1 MVNRGASQG
10 CVTCRHRRVKCDERK
25 PWCKACLR
33 LGIECTGYERRG
45 LRFKDETVRYGAN
58 SAAVTRISNRAK
70 QPSLERT
77 IIRLPSDHP
86 QDLAVPFFLTYVT
99 DVGRSLESTRGFLE
113 FVRPALASE
122 RHDSALNTAVT
133 ATSIKIWSMIGKI
146 PSSSPLPYQLLVK
159 ALKRLH
165 QATEE
170 PMERGRDET
179 VLAAL
184 VLQMHDTLS
193 AVSGQT
199 RAHGAHREGALTLL
213 LQRENCFKNSKYYAH
228 LVGNLLHSRVSVS
241 VRNRMRL
248 PTKDLEW
255 IETEVAPI
263 LPGNPSSALDMIGVS
278 IADLQHTFRDMSP
291 PTVLSSADTKLR
303 QQICNLD
310 TQLRTWLKRIP
321 DSWYPR
327 RMKSG
332 IDFDPSVPSYRGACD
347 IYPSIQVA
355 NIWNAWRIYCLILED
370 IKDQLTKS
378 SALSAVQHFDD
389 ENSISDY
396 AMFWTSNERR
406 VQELVDSMCLSI
418 PFYLGNCN
426 YPTDILS
433 TGSSDI
439 IYPSQHDLPVDD
451 EGYMRFKA
459 SDQYVS
465 KLDHSRHVTL
475 HGQVHAIS
483 VLSYVIDISMNS
495 VRNRP
500 SFLREEQKEW
510 IASQFIRSI
519 YSMRPIFGGV
529 SERRAHQGTVG
540 LDHGL
545 QAADRVSIAKAF
557 AIKVQ
562 KELWTISIL

>member
-10 CVTCRHRRVKCDERK
+10 CVTCRQRRVKCDERK

-33 LGIECTGYERRG
+33 LGIECTGYEKRG
-45 LRFKDETVRYGAN
+45 LRFKDETVRYRAD
-58 SAAVTRISNRAK
+58 SAAVTRVSKRTK
-70 QPSLERT
+70 QSSLERT
-77 IIRLPSDHP
+77 IIRLPSNHP

-99 DVGRSLESTRGFLE
+99 EVGRSLESTRGFLE
-113 FVRPALASE
+113 FVRPALATE
-122 RHDSALNTAVT
+122 RHDSALSTAVT

-146 PSSSPLPYQLLVK
+146 PPSSPLPYQLLAK

-170 PMERGRDET
+170 SMERGRDET

-193 AVSGQT
+193 AVSGQA

-213 LQRENCFKNSKYYAH
+213 LQREDCFKNSKYYAH
-228 LVGNLLHSRVSVS
+228 LVGNLLHSKVSVS
-241 VRNRMRL
+241 VRNRTRL
-248 PTKDLEW
+248 PTKDLDW

-263 LPGNPSSALDMIGVS
+263 LSSNPSSSLDMIGVS
-278 IADLQHTFRDMSP
+278 ISDLQHTFRDISP
-291 PTVLSSADTKLR
+291 LTALSSRDTKIR
-303 QQICNLD
+303 QHICNLD
-310 TQLRTWLKRIP
+310 TQLRNWLNQIP
-321 DSWYPR
+321 ASWYPR

-332 IDFDPSVPSYRGACD
+332 IDLDLSVPSYRDACD

-355 NIWNAWRIYCLILED
+355 NIWNAWRIYSLILED
-370 IKDQLTKS
+370 LKDQLTKP
-378 SALSAVQHFDD
+378 SAQFAVQHFDA
-389 ENSISDY
+389 ENSMPDY
-396 AMFWTSNERR
+396 AMFWTSNQRR
-406 VQELVDSMCLSI
+406 VQELVDSICLSI

-426 YPTDILS
+426 YPTDIFS

-439 IYPSQHDLPVDD
+439 IYPSYHDLPVDD
-451 EGYMRFKA
+451 EGYLRFET

-465 KLDHSRHVTL
+465 KLDHSGHVTL

-483 VLSYVIDISMNS
+483 ILSYVIDISMSSN
-495 VRNRP
+495 RNRP
-500 SFLREEQKEW
+500 SLLREEQRIW

-519 YSMRPIFGGV
+519 YSMRPIFGGL
-529 SERRAHQGTVG
+529 SEKRAHQGNAD
-540 LDHGL
+540 LDHSL
-545 QAADRVSIAKAF
+545 QAVDAISIAKAF